1 MSKRGPAD
9 NPGAV
14 SGRRGHSG
22 DRDAGRATHADNS
35 AGPSAASAEPAEAAA
50 PAKPT
55 AENHGSASIV
65 LDGGHLT
72 LPQVISIARGG
83 AGVSVPPEA
92 MQRVQHSFDVLLEA
106 AREDKPIYGLT
117 RGVGENKDKTVFP
130 GGQITPAARHL
141 SEQFNANLL
150 RVQATATG
158 PPAAPEVVRAAMAIR
173 VNAILIGH
181 SGAEPAVVQG
191 LAEFLNRKI
200 TPVVPSGGTVGEAD
214 IDILAHI
221 GLALIGEGDVYY
233 GGETVP
239 AATALTAAGLTPLV
253 PFGKDALSIF
263 SSNAY
268 SAALAILAAA
278 DARHLLT
285 RARQVFT
292 LSIEGLNGNIAPF
305 LAEAQGVREFPGQAT
320 VAAAVCDNLAGSYLF
335 SLDPNRA
342 LQDPLSFRTFSHVVG
357 SAEDILARLDR
368 QLTTQINTADD
379 NPTVLDGPAPP
390 PQAMA
395 QQLAYYVHGN
405 GVEGAVVPT
414 ANFEPLSWVL
424 QLESLA
430 VALAHVSI
438 TATERIMRL
447 GTPEFTRLSRFLTA
461 DDAGIGFAAI
471 QKIPADFAARNQRL
485 ADPVSLDLIPVAGDI
500 EDTATNAAAAATN
513 VSKIV
518 ENTFS
523 ILAVELM
530 HAAQAVDLRQR
541 TNPALALGR
550 GTRPFL
556 AAYRQVVPFIDKD
569 RQLSPDIAQSTVFLG
584 GSSAADGAL
593 KDVKTFFDHGEFFRA
608 YDLAAEALELFP
620 GDVWLAHRAVLSLA
634 NAGATALALEK
645 YYEFGLH
652 QRNETDARSLLGRL
666 KKDQAFGAT
675 GEARSALFREGRA
688 IYEDA
693 FHAATDAGDPEAYY
707 PAINAATLALFA
719 GDAGAAGRLAGEVL
733 DLLAPR
739 IAGLDEAAPDRY
751 WVLATALEAHLVRGD
766 LDAAGGLAEQVVTA
780 AGRDDAALA
789 TTGRQL
795 ERIVA
800 ATNLGAGVLAAFKV
814 PTVVH
819 FLGPVITPSLGETG
833 GFRAA
838 QAPTVAAQIAAVVEG
853 MRISAAYGSLAAGAD
868 ILFAEALLE
877 HGVAL
882 NIVLPFAPEDFVEQA
897 VRPAGDEW
905 VTRFEACLAA
915 AKTVRLATEDA
926 YLGDD
931 LLFTYG
937 SSLAMGL
944 ASLCARHLHAPL
956 LQLAVWDGA
965 VDNGA
970 IASTA
975 ADMSAW
981 REAGHPVTIV
991 PVGPDATVEKLP
1003 PWYRPAITR
1012 GRRDTRAM
1020 LFGDLHG
1027 FSKLTDAQLPTFAEK
1042 VMRPLGDV
1050 ARRHKEHI
1058 SFIKTW
1064 GDGVFVVF
1072 RDAGRA
1078 AACALD
1084 MQDAMSAIDFTAAGL
1099 PETLKLRLGGHLG
1112 PVYELDDPIT
1122 DGVDIYGANVSRA
1135 ARIEPITPE
1144 GCVYVTE
1151 TFAAVLALHNA
1162 AEFSCDYVGNTEMA
1176 KQYGRLRMFLLR
1188 RARDGEG
1195 PAVLGDI
1202 ERVAV

>member
-1 MSKRGPAD
+1 
-9 NPGAV
+9 V
-14 SGRRGHSG
+14 S
-22 DRDAGRATHADNS
+22 
-35 AGPSAASAEPAEAAA
+35 PASAESAEAAA
-50 PAKPT
+50 RAKPT
-55 AENHGSASIV
+55 AERHGSGSLV
-65 LDGGHLT
+65 LDGQHLT
-72 LPQVISIARGG
+72 LHQVVSIARGG
-83 AGVSVPPEA
+83 AGVSVPSEA

-130 GGQITPAARHL
+130 GGQITPAGRHL
-141 SEQFNANLL
+141 SEQFNVNLL

-173 VNAILIGH
+173 LNAMLIGH
-181 SGAEPAVVQG
+181 SGVEPTVVQG
-191 LAEFLNRKI
+191 LADLLNHEI
-200 TPVVPSGGTVGEAD
+200 TPVVPSEGTVGEAD
-214 IDILAHI
+214 IDILSHI

-233 GGETVP
+233 AGKTVP
-239 AATALTAAGLTPLV
+239 AETALQAAGLKPLV

-285 RARQVFT
+285 RARQVFA
-292 LSIEGLNGNIAPF
+292 LSLEGLNGNIAPF

-320 VAAAVCDNLAGSYLF
+320 VAAAVCEHLAGSYLF
-335 SLDPNRA
+335 SLDPHRA
-342 LQDPLSFRTFSHVVG
+342 LQDPLSFRTFSQVLG

-379 NPTVLDGPAPP
+379 NPTVLPGAIPP
-390 PQAMA
+390 PGATPQE
-395 QQLAYYVHGN
+395 LAYYVRGN
-405 GVEGAVVPT
+405 GVEGAVIPT
-414 ANFEPLSWVL
+414 ANFEPLSWVI

-430 VALAHVSI
+430 VALAHVSD
-438 TATERIMRL
+438 TSAQRIMRF

-461 DDAGIGFAAI
+461 DATAIGYAAI
-471 QKIPADFAARNQRL
+471 QKIPADFAARNHRL
-485 ADPVSLDLIPVAGDI
+485 ADPVSLDVIPVAGDI

-530 HAAQAVDLRQR
+530 HAAQAVDLRQKN
-541 TNPALALGR
+541 NPAFALGR

-556 AAYRQVVPFIDKD
+556 HAYRQVVPFLDKD

-593 KDVKTFFDHGEFFRA
+593 KDAKTFFDHGEFFRA
-608 YDLAAEALELFP
+608 YDLAADALELFP

-634 NAGATALALEK
+634 NAGATSLALEK
-645 YYEFGLH
+645 YYEFGLDD
-652 QRNETDARSLLGRL
+652 RSETDIRSLLGRL
-666 KKDQAFGAT
+666 KKDQAFGET
-675 GEARSALFREGRA
+675 GEARVALFRQGRA
-688 IYEDA
+688 LYEDA
-693 FHAATDAGDPEAYY
+693 FRAATDASDPEAYY

-719 GDAGAAGRLAGEVL
+719 GDAEAANRLAGEVL
-733 DLLAPR
+733 DLVAPR
-739 IAGLDEAAPDRY
+739 IASLDEAAPDRY

-766 LDAAGGLAEQVVTA
+766 LDAADGLADQVVA
-780 AGRDDAALA
+780 AADRDDAALA

-800 ATNLGAGVLAAFKV
+800 AKNLGASVLAAFKM

-819 FLGPVITPSLGETG
+819 FLGPMIAAPPGHHD
-833 GFRAA
+833 GFRAE
-838 QAPTVAAQIAAVVEG
+838 QAATVAADIAALVEG

-877 HGVAL
+877 QGAAL
-882 NIVLPFAPEDFVEQA
+882 NIVLPFALEDFIEQA
-897 VRPAGDEW
+897 VRPAGEAW
-905 VTRFEACLAA
+905 VARFEACLAA
-915 AKTVRLATEDA
+915 AKTVRFATEEA
-926 YLGDD
+926 CLGDD
-931 LLFTYG
+931 QLFPYST
-937 SSLAMGL
+937 SLAMGH

-956 LQLAVWDGA
+956 MQLAVWDGV
-965 VDNGA
+965 VDDGG
-970 IASTA
+970 IAGTA

-981 REAGHPVTIV
+981 RQAGHPVRIV
-991 PVGPDATVEKLP
+991 PVGSDAKVEKLP
-1003 PWYRPAITR
+1003 PWHRPEVAR

-1020 LFGDLHG
+1020 LFGELHG
-1027 FSKLTDAQLPTFAEK
+1027 FSKLTDAQMPTFAK
-1042 VMRPLGDV
+1042 TVMAPLGEV
-1050 ARRHKEHI
+1050 ARRHKRHI
-1058 SFIKTW
+1058 TFIKTW
-1064 GDGVFVVF
+1064 GDGIFVVF
-1072 RDAGRA
+1072 RNADRA

-1084 MQDAMSAIDFTAAGL
+1084 MQDAMSAIDLKAAGL
-1099 PETLKLRLGGHLG
+1099 PQTLKMRLGGHLG

-1122 DGVDIYGANVSRA
+1122 GGLDIYGANVSRA

-1144 GCVYVTE
+1144 GCVCVTE

-1162 AEFSCDYVGNTEMA
+1162 AEFSCDYVGNTEMT
-1176 KQYGRLRMFLLR
+1176 KRYGRLRMFLLR
-1188 RARDGEG
+1188 RPRDGTG
-1195 PAVLGDI
+1195 PVVLGDI
-1202 ERVAV
+1202 ERAAG

>member
-1 MSKRGPAD
+1 M
-9 NPGAV
+9 
-14 SGRRGHSG
+14 
-22 DRDAGRATHADNS
+22 T
-35 AGPSAASAEPAEAAA
+35 AA
-50 PAKPT
+50 PAEPT
-55 AENHGSASIV
+55 AARRGSGSIV
-65 LDGGHLT
+65 LDGQHLT
-72 LPQVISIARGG
+72 LQQVVSIARG

-130 GGQITPAARHL
+130 GGQITAAGRQL

-150 RVQATATG
+150 RVQATAAG

-173 VNAILIGH
+173 LNAILIGH
-181 SGAEPAVVQG
+181 TGAGPTVVQG
-191 LAEFLNRKI
+191 LADFLNHRI
-200 TPVVPSGGTVGEAD
+200 TPVVPSAGTVGEGD

-221 GLALIGEGDVYY
+221 GLALIGEGDVFF
-233 GGETVP
+233 GGNTVP
-239 AATALTAAGLTPLV
+239 AATALQTAGLTPLV

-285 RARQVFT
+285 RARQVFA
-292 LSIEGLNGNIAPF
+292 LSLEGLDGNIAPF

-320 VAAAVCDNLAGSYLF
+320 VAAALCDSLAGSYLF
-335 SLDPNRA
+335 LLNPHRA
-342 LQDPLSFRTFSHVVG
+342 LQDPLSFRTFSSVVG
-357 SAEDILARLDR
+357 SAEEILARLDG
-368 QLTTQINTADD
+368 QLMTQINTADD
-379 NPTVLDGPAPP
+379 NPTVLDGTGPP
-390 PQAMA
+390 EAMPQE
-395 QQLAYYVHGN
+395 LAYYVHGN
-405 GVEGAVVPT
+405 GIEGAVIPT

-424 QLESLA
+424 QLESLS
-430 VALAHVSI
+430 VALAHVSD
-438 TATERIMRL
+438 TSAQRIMRL

-461 DDAGIGFAAI
+461 DASGIGFAAI
-471 QKIPADFAARNQRL
+471 QKIPADFAARNHRL
-485 ADPVSLDLIPVAGDI
+485 ADPVSLDMIPVAGDI

-530 HAAQAVDLRQR
+530 HAAQAVDLRQQAD
-541 TNPALALGR
+541 PALALGQA
-550 GTRPFL
+550 TRPFL
-556 AAYRQVVPFIDKD
+556 QAYRQVVPFMDKD
-569 RQLSPDIAQSTVFLG
+569 RQLSTDIAQSTAFLG
-584 GSSAADGAL
+584 GSPAADGVL

-620 GDVWLAHRAVLSLA
+620 GDVWLAHRGVLSLA

-645 YYEFGLH
+645 YYEFGLD
-652 QRNETDARSLLGRL
+652 QCPETDIRSLLGRL
-666 KKDQAFGAT
+666 KKDQAFGET
-675 GEARSALFREGRA
+675 GEARTALFREGRA
-688 IYEDA
+688 LYEDA
-693 FHAATDAGDPEAYY
+693 FRAATDASDPEAYY

-719 GDAGAAGRLAGEVL
+719 GDAAVAGRLAGEVIE
-733 DLLAPR
+733 LLAPR
-739 IAGLDEAAPDRY
+739 IASLDEAAPDRY

-766 LDAAGGLAEQVVTA
+766 LHAAGGLIDQVVAA

-800 ATNLGAGVLAAFKV
+800 AKKLDSGVLAAFKV

-819 FLGPVITPSLGETG
+819 FLGPVITPSLGQSG
-833 GFRAA
+833 GFRAV
-838 QAPTVAAQIAAVVEG
+838 QAATVTADIAALVKG

-877 HGVAL
+877 QGAAL
-882 NIVLPFAPEDFVEQA
+882 NVVLPFAAEDFIEQA
-897 VRPAGDEW
+897 VRPAGEAW
-905 VTRFEACLAA
+905 VGRFQACLAA
-915 AKTVRLATEDA
+915 AKTVRFATEDA

-931 LLFTYG
+931 QLFTYS

-956 LQLAVWDGA
+956 MQLAVWDGVVDDGA
-965 VDNGA
+965 VAG
-970 IASTA
+970 TA

-981 REAGHPVTIV
+981 REAGHPVRIV
-991 PVGPDATVEKLP
+991 AVGPEANVESLP
-1003 PWYRPAITR
+1003 PWHRPEVAR

-1027 FSKLTDAQLPTFAEK
+1027 FSKLTDAQLPTFTAK
-1042 VMRPLGDV
+1042 VMGALGEV
-1050 ARRHKEHI
+1050 ARRHKPHI
-1058 SFIKTW
+1058 AFIKTW

-1072 RDAGRA
+1072 RDADRA

-1084 MQDAMSAIDFTAAGL
+1084 MQDAMSAIDFKAAGL
-1099 PETLKLRLGGHLG
+1099 PEALQLRLGGHLG

-1122 DGVDIYGANVSRA
+1122 GRLDIYGANVSRA

-1162 AEFSCDYVGNTEMA
+1162 DQFSCDYVGITDMA
-1176 KQYGRLRMFLLR
+1176 KRYGRLRMFLLR
-1188 RARDGEG
+1188 RARDGTG

-1202 ERVAV
+1202 ERAAG